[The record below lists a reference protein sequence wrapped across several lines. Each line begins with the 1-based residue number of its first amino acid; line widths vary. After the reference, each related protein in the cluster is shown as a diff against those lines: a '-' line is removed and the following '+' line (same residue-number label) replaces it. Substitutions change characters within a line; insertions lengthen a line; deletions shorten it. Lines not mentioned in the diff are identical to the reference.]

1 MFETTDYEP
10 LPIQKFEIGDKK
22 YNYEFEQ
29 LTFEQVMLAEEL
41 ANYKQEQ
48 LGDNPDSYYKVE
60 KSGMDRYKLK
70 LAALLLSPDAKPWS
84 SSLLLEIESDLA
96 KIPNDGSVERLEQ
109 CLVDF
114 LNRRG
119 KRMLAS
125 ETVMRDGSLTQMFTM
140 LAKAGNAMLSSQ
152 PSATA
157 DFTTAGNSTADGM
170 SEPEIT

>member
-1 MFETTDYEP
+1 MLETTDYEP
-10 LPIQKFEIGDKK
+10 LPLQQFEIGDKK
-22 YNYEFEQ
+22 YNYEFER

-48 LGDNPDSYYKVE
+48 LSDNPDSYYKVE

-70 LAALLLSPDAKPWS
+70 LAALLLSPEGKPWS
-84 SSLLLEIESDLA
+84 SSILMDTESDLA

-140 LAKAGNAMLSSQ
+140 LAKAGNAMLSNQ
-152 PSATA
+152 PSVTA
-157 DFTTAGNSTADGM
+157 DSTTEGSSTGDGT